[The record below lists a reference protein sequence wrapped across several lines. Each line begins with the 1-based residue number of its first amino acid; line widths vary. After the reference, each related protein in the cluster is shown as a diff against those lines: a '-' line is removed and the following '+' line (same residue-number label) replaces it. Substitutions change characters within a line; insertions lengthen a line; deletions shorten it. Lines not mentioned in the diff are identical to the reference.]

1 MQLIGKHTNNDVTTS
16 MSSAE
21 FAARIDKL
29 QYRLTTDSSYSNM
42 LISSTDIDGT
52 TTMAVTIPA
61 GATLELLKS
70 SKYTTK
76 FSINSTK
83 YISFDFTANT
93 DNTDNIE
100 PCLVLGGNIQSLK

>member
-1 MQLIGKHTNNDVTTS
+1 MD
-16 MSSAE
+16 
-21 FAARIDKL
+21 
-29 QYRLTTDSSYSNM
+29 
-42 LISSTDIDGT
+42 
-52 TTMAVTIPA
+52 VTIPA

-70 SKYTTK
+70 STYKTQ

-100 PCLVLGGNIQSLK
+100 PCLVLGGNIQSLKGYDNTSREYDFYRLFENCTLIKRI